1 MAGINPSAHGACW
14 TRYSLRFLC
23 GGGNRDPPSLMK
35 TLSAF
40 VLSALKLQGTFQGTN
55 WTGGVP
61 DPSSG
66 TSLVGL
72 GTGEMAPQLKACSAL
87 AED

>member
-1 MAGINPSAHGACW
+1 
-14 TRYSLRFLC
+14 
-23 GGGNRDPPSLMK
+23 MK
-35 TLSAF
+35 TSSAF
-40 VLSALKLQGTFQGTN
+40 VLSALKLHGTFQGTN

-72 GTGEMAPQLKACSAL
+72 RTGEMAPQLKACGAL